1 MFSITSLL
9 TSVIAQENSDVKKLQ
24 LKINRYT
31 QAVEKYDTAFFERFF
46 DNSMVLTSTN
56 GSHRNKQEEINDLL
70 FKIPGLTLEY
80 FVADSLKII
89 LFGKTA
95 IIAGVL
101 SWKFKEQTTITK
113 RSFTFTCINKHGWR
127 IIAQHIGKLAVVN
140 LHFIGLFQHALL

>member
-1 MFSITSLL
+1 MKKIIFTLFSITSLL
-9 TSVIAQENSDVKKLQ
+9 TSVVGQKNRDIKKLQ
-24 LKINRYT
+24 LKINQYT
-31 QAVEKYDTAFFERFF
+31 QAVEKYDTSFLEQFF
-46 DNSMVLTSTN
+46 DDSMMLTSTN

-70 FKIPGLTLEY
+70 YKISGLTLEY

-101 SWKFKEQTTITK
+101 SWKFEEQITITK

-127 IIAQHIGKLAVVN
+127 IIAQHIGK
-140 LHFIGLFQHALL
+140 IGSN